1 MRAVDKQRLVKKLG
15 QVSAKTMGSVLKT
28 LQEMFAE

>member
-1 MRAVDKQRLVKKLG
+1 LVKKLG